1 MSVFP
6 RKYSISSPRSP
17 KRAGSKLWGLSAVE
31 SAVAEMDKVTQN
43 NAARA
48 DELTKTAGE
57 TDTQAQRLKEHVD
70 ELVQNCSALARKALL
85 RMLALY

>member
-1 MSVFP
+1 
-6 RKYSISSPRSP
+6 
-17 KRAGSKLWGLSAVE
+17 
-31 SAVAEMDKVTQN
+31 MDKVTQN